1 MKVSLYRFNPD
12 IDEVPYMEDFEFE
25 RPEKDIFV
33 LDLLHM
39 LKEKDPTIT
48 YRRSCRE
55 GVCGSDGLNM
65 NGKNGLACITPLSQ
79 VVKRNKLVLR
89 PLPGLPVIRD
99 LVIDM
104 TQFYEQYEKVT
115 PYLINKE
122 PPPEKERLQ
131 SPEDREKQDG
141 L

>member
-89 PLPGLPVIRD
+89 PLPGLPVIR
-99 LVIDM
+99 LSLIHISEP
-104 TQFYEQYEKVT
+104 TR
-115 PYLINKE
+115 PY
-122 PPPEKERLQ
+122 
-131 SPEDREKQDG
+131 
-141 L
+141 